1 MFKEITSLKPGKK
14 VSGSIPIKA
23 LQFAANECAKV
34 LTTIFNQSL
43 QDASFPNELK
53 LADIVPTHK
62 RDSHFDKSNY
72 RPISLL
78 PAISKLFEKLMS
90 NRFQSFVNS
99 FLSKYLCGFRKGLN
113 CQYALLNMV
122 RKWQSC
128 LSSSGKVGAI
138 LMDLSKAFDCLPHDL
153 LIAKMAAYGFGH
165 HSLKF
170 FLSYLSERK
179 HRVRIGS
186 YLSEFLDF
194 FLGVPQGAVLGPSL
208 FNIFINDLLLSVTE
222 TDICNLADDNTIYAY
237 DTNIAKV
244 ITRLQNDLNFAL
256 YRFSINGLVANP
268 DKFQVI
274 FPGTERSSNNVIK
287 IGDLIFPSTE
297 EVKLLGITFD
307 RQLTFYPHIQK
318 MCTAE
323 QNQSLT
329 KDQSFF
335 DAKSDRLDFKC
346 LCIFCFQLL
355 SVSMDVL

>member
-1 MFKEITSLKPGKK
+1 M
-14 VSGSIPIKA
+14 
-23 LQFAANECAKV
+23 
-34 LTTIFNQSL
+34 
-43 QDASFPNELK
+43 
-53 LADIVPTHK
+53 
-62 RDSHFDKSNY
+62 
-72 RPISLL
+72 
-78 PAISKLFEKLMS
+78 
-90 NRFQSFVNS
+90 
-99 FLSKYLCGFRKGLN
+99 
-113 CQYALLNMV
+113 
-122 RKWQSC
+122 
-128 LSSSGKVGAI
+128 
-138 LMDLSKAFDCLPHDL
+138 
-153 LIAKMAAYGFGH
+153 AKMAAYGFGN

-170 FLSYLSERK
+170 FLTYLSERN

-194 FLGVPQGAVLGPSL
+194 FAVLGPSL

-307 RQLTFYPHIQK
+307 RQLTFYPHIQN
-318 MCTAE
+318 MCKAASNKIKALLRIRGFLT
-323 QNQSLT
+323 QNQTDLILNAYVFSAFNYCPLVWMFCSKKAHNLIDKT
-329 KDQSFF
+329 FITGFCVQNITPF
-335 DAKSDRLDFKC
+335 LI
-346 LCIFCFQLL
+346 IFQIY
-355 SVSMDVL
+355 